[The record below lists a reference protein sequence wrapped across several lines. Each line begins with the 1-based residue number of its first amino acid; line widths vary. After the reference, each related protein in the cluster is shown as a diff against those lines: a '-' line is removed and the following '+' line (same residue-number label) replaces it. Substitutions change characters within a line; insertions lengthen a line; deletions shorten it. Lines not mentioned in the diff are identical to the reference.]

1 MRDASRI
8 FGAHAAHLRR
18 CDLRSSLTHPRM
30 RALRCSAAPLGPPR
44 RSRGRDPWT
53 PNLSAGP
60 PTTPPLPVNVA
71 IVGPAGSGKTTLF
84 NALTGGRGADGVG
97 MVDVPDERLDRLAA
111 AVKPLKTTAAQVRVE
126 DTPPGS
132 RAQRVAFA
140 RQADVL
146 VKVARCFGPDPDPAA
161 ELEEFALDLVLADL
175 ASVERRLEIV
185 AKEARAGKKDA
196 QAEHD
201 VLTVAKEHLDGG
213 KVLRTLT
220 LEPDQRALLMG
231 VFPVTMKPAVYVA
244 NAADELLPGGG
255 EPAARVV
262 KLAKAEGAPAIV
274 LSTRLEAE
282 LGELDPSEQAEMRAG
297 YGIDESGLGRIA
309 RAVWETGGLIT
320 YFTAGEPEVRAWPCE
335 RDAPA
340 PIAASKIHT
349 DFEKHFI
356 RAEVT
361 SVDELVDAGS
371 MDALRAAGKL
381 RVEGREYR
389 VKDGDVVFFRVGR

>member
-1 MRDASRI
+1 M
-8 FGAHAAHLRR
+8 
-18 CDLRSSLTHPRM
+18 
-30 RALRCSAAPLGPPR
+30 
-44 RSRGRDPWT
+44 
-53 PNLSAGP
+53 
-60 PTTPPLPVNVA
+60 PVNVA
-71 IVGPAGSGKTTLF
+71 IVGPSGSGKTTLF
-84 NALTGGRGADGVG
+84 NALTLGRGADGVG
-97 MVDVPDERLDRLAA
+97 MVDIPDERLGRLTA
-111 AVKPLKTTAAQVRVE
+111 AVNPAKTTAAQVRVE

-146 VKVARCFGPDPDPAA
+146 VKVARCFGPNPDPAA

-175 ASVERRLEIV
+175 ASVEKRIDVV

-196 QAEHD
+196 QSESEI
-201 VLTVAKEHLDGG
+201 LTAAKAHLDAG
-213 KVLRTLT
+213 KELRTMAM
-220 LEPDQRALLMG
+220 EPDQRAILLG
-231 VFPVTMKPAVYVA
+231 IFPVTMKPAVYVA

-255 EPAARVV
+255 EPAAKVA
-262 KLAKAEGAPAIV
+262 KLAAAEGAPWIA
-274 LSTRLEAE
+274 LSARLEHE
-282 LGELDPSEQAEMRAG
+282 LGELEPSEQAEMRAG

-309 RAVWETGGLIT
+309 RAVWEAGGLIT

-340 PIAASKIHT
+340 PVAASKIHT

-361 SVDELVDAGS
+361 SVDELVAAGS

-381 RVEGREYR
+381 RVEGRDYR
-389 VKDGDVVFFRVGR
+389 VKDGDVVFFRIGR

>member
-1 MRDASRI
+1 
-8 FGAHAAHLRR
+8 
-18 CDLRSSLTHPRM
+18 
-30 RALRCSAAPLGPPR
+30 
-44 RSRGRDPWT
+44 
-53 PNLSAGP
+53 
-60 PTTPPLPVNVA
+60 LPVNVA
-71 IVGPAGSGKTTLF
+71 IVGPTGAGKTTLF
-84 NALTGGRGADGVG
+84 NALTAGRGADGVG
-97 MVDVPDERLDRLAA
+97 MVDVPDERLTRLSA

-146 VKVARCFGPDPDPAA
+146 VKVARGFGPDPDPAA

-175 ASVERRLEIV
+175 ASVEKRLEQV

-196 QAEHD
+196 QSEHD
-201 VLTVAKEHLDGG
+201 VLTAAKEHLDAG
-213 KVLRTLT
+213 KQLRTLS
-220 LEPDQRALLMG
+220 LEPDQRGLLLS
-231 VFPVTMKPAVYVA
+231 VFPVTLKPAVYVT
-244 NAADELLPGGG
+244 NVRDELLPAGGA
-255 EPAARVV
+255 PAAKVAR
-262 KLAKAEGAPAIV
+262 LAEAEGAPAIA
-274 LSTRLEAE
+274 LSARLESE
-282 LGELDPSEQAEMRAG
+282 LGELDSAEQAEMREG

-309 RAVWETGGLIT
+309 RAVWEAGGLIT

-340 PIAASKIHT
+340 PIAAGKIHS

-361 SVDELVDAGS
+361 SVDELVAAGS

-389 VKDGDVVFFRVGR
+389 VKDGDVVFFRVGRAN

>member
-1 MRDASRI
+1 
-8 FGAHAAHLRR
+8 
-18 CDLRSSLTHPRM
+18 
-30 RALRCSAAPLGPPR
+30 
-44 RSRGRDPWT
+44 
-53 PNLSAGP
+53 
-60 PTTPPLPVNVA
+60 LPVNVA
-71 IVGPAGSGKTTLF
+71 VVGPSGAGKTTLF
-84 NALTGGRGADGVG
+84 NALTAGRGADGVG
-97 MVDVPDERLDRLAA
+97 MVDVPDERLTRLAA

-146 VKVARCFGPDPDPAA
+146 VKVARCFGPNPDPAA

-175 ASVERRLEIV
+175 ASVEKRLDAV

-196 QAEHD
+196 QAEND
-201 VLTVAKEHLDGG
+201 VLTAAKEHLDAG
-213 KVLRTLT
+213 KQLRTLQLDPEQRT
-220 LEPDQRALLMG
+220 LLLG
-231 VFPVTMKPAVYVA
+231 IFPVTLKPAVYVA

-255 EPAARVV
+255 EAAAKVAR
-262 KLAKAEGAPAIV
+262 LAGAEGAPSIT
-274 LSTRLEAE
+274 LSAGLEAE
-282 LGELDPSEQAEMRAG
+282 LGELEQSEQAEMRAG

-309 RAVWETGGLIT
+309 RAVWEVGGLIT
-320 YFTAGEPEVRAWPCE
+320 YFTDGEPEVRAWPCE

-361 SVDELVDAGS
+361 SVDELVAAGS
-371 MDALRAAGKL
+371 MEALRASGKL

-389 VKDGDVVFFRVGR
+389 VKDGDVVFFRIGR

>member
-1 MRDASRI
+1 
-8 FGAHAAHLRR
+8 
-18 CDLRSSLTHPRM
+18 
-30 RALRCSAAPLGPPR
+30 
-44 RSRGRDPWT
+44 
-53 PNLSAGP
+53 
-60 PTTPPLPVNVA
+60 LPVNVT

-84 NALTGGRGADGVG
+84 KALTAGRGADGVG
-97 MVDVPDERLDRLAA
+97 MVDVPDERLQRLAD
-111 AVKPLKTTAAQVRVE
+111 AVKPLKVTPAQVRVE

-146 VKVARCFGPDPDPAA
+146 VKVARCFGADPQPAA

-175 ASVERRLEIV
+175 ASVERRLELV
-185 AKEARAGKKDA
+185 AKEVRAGKKDA
-196 QAEHD
+196 ALEND
-201 VLTVAKEHLDGG
+201 VLQLAKAHLDAG
-213 KVLRTLT
+213 KPLRTLSP
-220 LEPDQRALLMG
+220 EREQRALLMG
-231 VFPVTMKPAVYVA
+231 VFPVTLKPAVYVA

-255 EPAARVV
+255 EPASKVRE
-262 KLAKAEGAPAIV
+262 LAKAEQAPAIV
-274 LSTRLEAE
+274 LSARLEAE
-282 LGELDPSEQAEMRAG
+282 LGDIQPAEQAEMRAG

-309 RAVWETGGLIT
+309 RAVWEAGGLIT

-340 PIAASKIHT
+340 PVAAGKIHT

-361 SVDELVDAGS
+361 SVDELVAAGS
-371 MDALRAAGKL
+371 MEALRAAGKL
-381 RVEGREYR
+381 RVEGRDYR